1 MNREKIEKLQTDLA
15 TKTEDV
21 KKLKNRITNLKNN
34 LARMEKLDKKPF

>member
-1 MNREKIEKLQTDLA
+1 MNRDKIEKLQTDLA

-34 LARMEKLDKKPF
+34 LTRMEKLDKKPF